1 MYKHILIATDG
12 SEHAARGVTAA
23 IALAKA
29 TGATV
34 TMIMVSE
41 PFPAYDL
48 GSKLGFFRDQ
58 RAVDS
63 YEADCRRLA
72 ETVLA
77 TAAAEAEAAGIACE
91 TVHVPDRAPAAAIL
105 DTAKA
110 RGCDAIVVASHG
122 RTGLERFLLGSQAER
137 VVQGAEVTVVVV
149 R

>member
-1 MYKHILIATDG
+1 VYKHILIATDG
-12 SEHAARGVTAA
+12 SERSGKGVTEG
-23 IALAKA
+23 IGLAKTLGARLTAVMA
-29 TGATV
+29 T
-34 TMIMVSE
+34 E

-48 GSKLGFFRDQ
+48 GTRLGLFRDQ
-58 RAVDS
+58 NAVDS

-77 TAAAEAEAAGIACE
+77 KVAAEAEAAGVACE
-91 TVHVPDRAPAAAIL
+91 TIHVPDAAPAAAIL

-122 RTGLERFLLGSQAER
+122 RTGLERFMLGSQAER
-137 VVQGAEVTVVVV
+137 VVHRAEVTVIVV